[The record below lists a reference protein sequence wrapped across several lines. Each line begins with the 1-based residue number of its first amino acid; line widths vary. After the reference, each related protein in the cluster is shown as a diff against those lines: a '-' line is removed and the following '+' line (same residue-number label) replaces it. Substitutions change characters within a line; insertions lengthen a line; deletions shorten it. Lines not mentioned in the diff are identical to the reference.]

1 LEKQKKKV
9 NTAFV
14 ISRGNVFAIDI
25 CTGTMSNEDDE
36 KWNIDHSTHK
46 KNKVKAKS
54 KESIALQKNSV
65 VIIWQNNNAKK
76 MHCTVC
82 DIV

>member
-1 LEKQKKKV
+1 MRKSNRNKKTYCLDEEIDDWK
-9 NTAFV
+9 NKRKRLILLLLLAG
-14 ISRGNVFAIDI
+14 GNVFAIDI

-54 KESIALQKNSV
+54 KESIALQR
-65 VIIWQNNNAKK
+65 IAW
-76 MHCTVC
+76 
-82 DIV
+82 